1 MLRTLRLS
9 RLLDIGR
16 RSSRLDKPR
25 SIHQRYQREFWP
37 AMAAYVAVMFLLW
50 PLLPRVH
57 SELLKIALALLPV
70 LPVLFVVRA
79 MVRLVLG
86 SDELEQ
92 RIHLIGLAIAATVVS
107 TLSLVGGF
115 LAAAG
120 VIRLDGAILLWVW
133 PTLVLVYAAGR
144 GWASRRY
151 GGGSDV
157 VCNNG
162 IALYWQLLLVALV
175 IAAIAGLGRDQ
186 MSGAQLAMLCGM
198 SSVLVAWALVLAI
211 LRRRKRQRGEHEAP

>member
-1 MLRTLRLS
+1 LS
-9 RLLDIGR
+9 
-16 RSSRLDKPR
+16 R

-37 AMAAYVAVMFLLW
+37 AMAAYMAIMFLLW
-50 PLLPRVH
+50 PLLPQVH
-57 SELLKIALALLPV
+57 NELLKIALAVLPV

-115 LAAAG
+115 LAAAD
-120 VIRLDGAILLWVW
+120 VIKLDGAILIWVW
-133 PTLVLVYAAGR
+133 PILVVVYAAGR

-151 GGGSDV
+151 GGDV
-157 VCNNG
+157 MCNSG
-162 IALYWQLLLVALV
+162 IAWHWRVLLAALGF
-175 IAAIAGLGRDQ
+175 AAIAGLGRH
-186 MSGAQLAMLCGM
+186 QLLDYQLGMLCGM
-198 SSVLVAWALVLAI
+198 SVALAAWALVLGV
-211 LRRRKRQRGEHEAP
+211 LHWRKRRHGGDETP

>member
-1 MLRTLRLS
+1 LS
-9 RLLDIGR
+9 
-16 RSSRLDKPR
+16 R

-37 AMAAYVAVMFLLW
+37 AMAAYMAIMFLLW
-50 PLLPRVH
+50 PLLPQVH
-57 SELLKIALALLPV
+57 NELLKIALAVLPV

-115 LAAAG
+115 LAAAD
-120 VIRLDGAILLWVW
+120 VIKLDGAILIWVW
-133 PTLVLVYAAGR
+133 PILVVVYAAGR

-151 GGGSDV
+151 GGDV
-157 VCNNG
+157 MCNSG
-162 IALYWQLLLVALV
+162 IAWHWRVLLAALGF
-175 IAAIAGLGRDQ
+175 AAIAGLGRH
-186 MSGAQLAMLCGM
+186 QLLDYQLGMLCGM
-198 SSVLVAWALVLAI
+198 SVALAAWALVLGV
-211 LRRRKRQRGEHEAP
+211 LHWRKRQHGGDEAP

>member
-1 MLRTLRLS
+1 MS
-9 RLLDIGR
+9 
-16 RSSRLDKPR
+16 R

-37 AMAAYVAVMFLLW
+37 AMAAYMVIMFLLW
-50 PLLPRVH
+50 PLLPQVH
-57 SELLKIALALLPV
+57 NELLKIALAVLPV

-115 LAAAG
+115 LAAAD
-120 VIRLDGAILLWVW
+120 VIKLDGAILIWVW
-133 PTLVLVYAAGR
+133 PILVVVYAAGR

-151 GGGSDV
+151 GGDV
-157 VCNNG
+157 MCNSG
-162 IALYWQLLLVALV
+162 IAWHWRVLLAALGF
-175 IAAIAGLGRDQ
+175 AAIAGLGRH
-186 MSGAQLAMLCGM
+186 QLLDYQLGMLCGM
-198 SSVLVAWALVLAI
+198 SVALAAWALVLGV
-211 LRRRKRQRGEHEAP
+211 LHWRKRRHGGDETP

>member
-1 MLRTLRLS
+1 MS
-9 RLLDIGR
+9 
-16 RSSRLDKPR
+16 KPR

-37 AMAAYVAVMFLLW
+37 AMGAYVAIMFLLW

-57 SELLKIALALLPV
+57 SELLRALLALSPV

-107 TLSLVGGF
+107 TLSLAGGF

-120 VIRLDGAILLWVW
+120 IIQLNGWILTLVW
-133 PTLVLVYAAGR
+133 PALMVMYSAGC
-144 GWASRRY
+144 GWAGRRY
-151 GGGSDV
+151 GGDAGE

-162 IALYWQLLLVALV
+162 MAWHWQLLLLALV
-175 IAAIAGLGRDQ
+175 LVAIAWFGREQLDGARFGMLCGTSAGLGVCAVV
-186 MSGAQLAMLCGM
+186 S
-198 SSVLVAWALVLAI
+198 AL
-211 LRRRKRQRGEHEAP
+211 LRWRKRQRGDHQAS

>member
-1 MLRTLRLS
+1 MS
-9 RLLDIGR
+9 
-16 RSSRLDKPR
+16 R

-37 AMAAYVAVMFLLW
+37 AMAAYMAIMFLLW
-50 PLLPRVH
+50 PLLPQVH
-57 SELLKIALALLPV
+57 NELLKIALAVLPV

-115 LAAAG
+115 LAAAD
-120 VIRLDGAILLWVW
+120 VIKLDGAILIWVW
-133 PTLVLVYAAGR
+133 PILVVVYAAGR

-151 GGGSDV
+151 GGDV
-157 VCNNG
+157 MCNSG
-162 IALYWQLLLVALV
+162 IAWHWRVLLAALV
-175 IAAIAGLGRDQ
+175 FAAIAGLGRH
-186 MSGAQLAMLCGM
+186 QLLDYQLGMLCGM
-198 SSVLVAWALVLAI
+198 SVALAAWALVLGV
-211 LRRRKRQRGEHEAP
+211 LHWRKRRHGGDETL

>member
-1 MLRTLRLS
+1 LN
-9 RLLDIGR
+9 
-16 RSSRLDKPR
+16 KPR
-25 SIHQRYQREFWP
+25 PLHQRYQREFWP

-115 LAAAG
+115 LAAAH
-120 VIRLDGAILLWVW
+120 VIKLDGSILLWVW
-133 PTLVLVYAAGR
+133 PTLVLMYAAGR

-157 VCNNG
+157 PCATTG
-162 IALYWQLLLVALV
+162 
-175 IAAIAGLGRDQ
+175 
-186 MSGAQLAMLCGM
+186 C
-198 SSVLVAWALVLAI
+198 LVLATVAGGAGDCRD
-211 LRRRKRQRGEHEAP
+211 RRARA